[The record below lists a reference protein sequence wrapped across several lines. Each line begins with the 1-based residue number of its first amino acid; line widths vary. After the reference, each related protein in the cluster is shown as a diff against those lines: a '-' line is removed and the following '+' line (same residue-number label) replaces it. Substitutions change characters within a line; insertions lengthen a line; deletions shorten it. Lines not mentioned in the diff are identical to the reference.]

1 MPRLTSTVPKAAA
14 RLLNADPGTIAIG
27 SVGDGCRLRTVI
39 SAGCVSM
46 HTLDMNGAGGR
57 VMFAS
62 GVH

>member
-1 MPRLTSTVPKAAA
+1 MPRLTSTVRKAAA

-27 SVGDGCRLRTVI
+27 SVGDVCRLRTVI

-46 HTLDMNGAGGR
+46 HTPDMNGAGGR